1 MDNLIKTF
9 EDCAW
14 ILSFATSNWITF
26 PYLDIIRDSSLVR
39 TVVYP
44 ISKPLPFVSGQQII
58 DAHDPAS
65 TIKEFLE
72 FSFDKYVSLKKEFGL
87 NHIIEYYISAIRQ
100 RSLEEE
106 FLAIVTAFECLNSYI
121 VEYALKNNVV
131 LESGDME
138 NKKNTIRKVSK
149 ELDLNLDEKS
159 IEKIA
164 ARVAYDKIGI
174 KVGLRFLFNKFSIK
188 YDEAALKI
196 LYERRNQVIHTG
208 IVYSGKREDLPL
220 LSDEYNTIVSLLV
233 RTVLTLLGWKG
244 KKFIDR
250 GMLPRS

>member
-1 MDNLIKTF
+1 MDSLFCDFQLDNFSVSRHYSRQFVSKDCGISNIKTI
-9 EDCAW
+9 A
-14 ILSFATSNWITF
+14 
-26 PYLDIIRDSSLVR
+26 IRKR
-39 TVVYP
+39 TTDYRCSQSP
-44 ISKPLPFVSGQQII
+44 
-58 DAHDPAS
+58 S

-106 FLAIVTAFECLNSYI
+106 FLAIVTAFECLNDYI

-164 ARVAYDKIGI
+164 MLGLLMI
-174 KVGLRFLFNKFSIK
+174 K
-188 YDEAALKI
+188 
-196 LYERRNQVIHTG
+196 
-208 IVYSGKREDLPL
+208 
-220 LSDEYNTIVSLLV
+220 
-233 RTVLTLLGWKG
+233 
-244 KKFIDR
+244 
-250 GMLPRS
+250 